1 VDLPKQDVVDLDNQ
15 SGEAARQPSFGRK
28 TMEGFFMITRR
39 GFLRVLA
46 AGAGLAAVKLSFAA
60 RLERYLAEHNAPL
73 LEAPEHPS
81 LIITACRDMGSLHIG
96 DPYEGAPF
104 KTWREYLEDQGEIVP
119 GERID
124 FRRLGRRSRH
134 LAARDRYRVPV
145 RLLDRALKA
154 PTLSRTSISNV
165 LTSAP
170 SSRAAAP
177 RRDTSISSTGRVR
190 ATTTSASSSAAIGR

>member
-1 VDLPKQDVVDLDNQ
+1 VVDLDNR

-46 AGAGLAAVKLSFAA
+46 AGAGLAAMKLSFAA

-73 LEAPEHPS
+73 LEAPERSS

-96 DPYEGAPF
+96 DPYEEAPF
-104 KTWREYLEDQGEIVP
+104 KTWREYLRTKARSCQASGSTSDGYVTITASGRARSIPSARPITGSIPGHAAEVP
-119 GERID
+119 T
-124 FRRLGRRSRH
+124 RS
-134 LAARDRYRVPV
+134 
-145 RLLDRALKA
+145 
-154 PTLSRTSISNV
+154 PTGISRTS
-165 LTSAP
+165 TSAP

-177 RRDTSISSTGRVR
+177 RRDTST
-190 ATTTSASSSAAIGR
+190 SSACFARRMWWGTREEKNVRDGKV